1 MKVFITG
8 ANGFVGTHLAEELR
22 RRNINF
28 ISGSREIYGDISSR
42 TEWKTI
48 LSATDVVVHL
58 AARVHIMNDLNEN
71 PLAVFRE
78 INVKATVNLAR
89 EAKSAGVKR
98 FIYVSSIKVN
108 GEETKDIAYT
118 ASDVPSPQDP
128 YGISKMEA
136 EVELMKLHEE
146 NIFEIIILRP
156 PLVYGPGVK
165 ANLERL
171 FLLVEKHR
179 FIPFGSVNNKR
190 SFVSVFNLCNLIIHC
205 LDHPKAAGQV
215 FLVSDD
221 VEYSLRDLIKLIAN
235 TLGKRP
241 YLIPVPVFLMKFGFS
256 LLGKKVYSNRLFGNL
271 HLDISKTKNLLNWKP
286 PFDFKKT
293 FKL

>member
-22 RRNINF
+22 LRNINF

-42 TEWKTI
+42 TEWKSI
-48 LSATDVVVHL
+48 LSESDVVVHL

-71 PLAVFRE
+71 PLAIFRE
-78 INVKATVNLAR
+78 MNVKATINLAR

-136 EVELMKLHEE
+136 EIELMKLHES
-146 NIFEIIILRP
+146 LWP
-156 PLVYGPGVK
+156 
-165 ANLERL
+165 
-171 FLLVEKHR
+171 
-179 FIPFGSVNNKR
+179 R
-190 SFVSVFNLCNLIIHC
+190 S
-205 LDHPKAAGQV
+205 
-215 FLVSDD
+215 
-221 VEYSLRDLIKLIAN
+221 
-235 TLGKRP
+235 
-241 YLIPVPVFLMKFGFS
+241 
-256 LLGKKVYSNRLFGNL
+256 
-271 HLDISKTKNLLNWKP
+271 
-286 PFDFKKT
+286 
-293 FKL
+293 